1 MREQYIEYRDGET
14 LLEGFLCYDESQP
27 GPRPAVLINHAWG
40 GRDEFVERKARRLAW
55 QGYACF
61 ALDNFG
67 KGKRGTTPE
76 ECSRADD
83 SVHEGPRACCCK
95 RLLAGLATV
104 QALPIV
110 DARRMAVMGFC
121 FGGLCAL
128 DLARSDA
135 DIRGAVSFHGM
146 LKPSGL
152 TEPKIRARVLMLH
165 GYDDPMAPPEDV
177 LAVARE
183 FTRRGRGLAAACL
196 RPDGARL
203 HESQG
208 EQPRRRHAIRRSRRS
223 ALVACAGRVS
233 RPKYSNKRLMATSR
247 DSVALQSRGER
258 TA

>member
-76 ECSRADD
+76 ESSALMTPFMNDRAML
-83 SVHEGPRACCCK
+83 RK
-95 RLLAGLATV
+95 RLLAGLA
-104 QALPIV
+104 AAKAMPLV
-110 DARRMAVMGFC
+110 DARRIAVIGFC

-128 DLARSDA
+128 DFARADA
-135 DIRGAVSFHGM
+135 DVRGVVSFHGL

-165 GYDDPMAPPEDV
+165 GYDDPLAPPDDV
-177 LAVARE
+177 LAVAKE
-183 FTRRGRGLAAACL
+183 FTAA
-196 RPDGARL
+196 GADWQL
-203 HESQG
+203 HAYGQTV
-208 EQPRRRHAIRRSRRS
+208 HAFTNPAANNRAGGMQYDEAADRRSWH
-223 ALVACAGRVS
+223 ALEEFLSEVL
-233 RPKYSNKRLMATSR
+233 K
-247 DSVALQSRGER
+247 
-258 TA
+258 